1 MKTCIA
7 YPAQIGFS
15 ASELNLP
22 TTRRRMHADPKQALL
37 RAYALIEKGL
47 DSQAQHLGLCRRFS
61 PPGTSLRIVYSHCVL
76 LQKTRS
82 RGKGCCLEHIE
93 QKVSAISKICKN

>member
-37 RAYALIEKGL
+37 RAYALIQKGL
-47 DSQAQHLGLCRRFS
+47 VG
-61 PPGTSLRIVYSHCVL
+61 
-76 LQKTRS
+76 
-82 RGKGCCLEHIE
+82 
-93 QKVSAISKICKN
+93 